1 MVLGRKAITEVTEY
15 NIHLKLS
22 QEGIIHVCSI
32 IISLKSLI
40 FFFFY
45 ISACEKNVIMV
56 ISSLDSNILESE
68 VIQN

>member
-40 FFFFY
+40 FFFFT
-45 ISACEKNVIMV
+45 
-56 ISSLDSNILESE
+56 SLLVKKMSLWSYLPWTQIF
-68 VIQN
+68 